1 MGELA
6 GTQLPAGTFTLTA
19 EARRRFA
26 EAVLGDPDADPS
38 VDALW
43 IFTSGLPGM
52 GIDLVEVFAMAGC
65 SMVEDGPM
73 LGETEF
79 ELHRPI
85 EVGHPYA
92 ATGEILD
99 VVRKTGRRAGTFDL
113 LRVRVALSDAAGEAA
128 AATTTYVLPV
138 R

>member
-1 MGELA
+1 VHELA
-6 GTQLPAGTFTLTA
+6 GTRLPAGTFTLTA
-19 EARRRFA
+19 DARRRFA
-26 EAVLGDPDADPS
+26 DAVLGDPDADPS

-52 GIDLVEVFAMAGC
+52 GIDLTGVFALAGC
-65 SMVEDGPM
+65 SIVEDGPM
-73 LGETEF
+73 LGGIEF

-85 EVGHPYA
+85 EVDVAYR

-99 VVRKTGRRAGTFDL
+99 VERKTGRRAGAFDL
-113 LRVRVALSDAAGEAA
+113 LRLRVALSDAAGEAA